1 VYKFMPSKRS
11 LVGCRC
17 ELTHTLARFLMG
29 ATHFG

>member
-1 VYKFMPSKRS
+1 VYKFMPNKRS

-17 ELTHTLARFLMG
+17 ELTHTLASFMTG